1 VNIIIHDRIT
11 SYVTFY
17 RYLSYIMNVAI
28 PTKDCLELIYELIVP
43 VTKAREDRTLTRQE
57 VSSKF
62 SLYIIAKL
70 GELGDKI
77 AKH

>member
-1 VNIIIHDRIT
+1 
-11 SYVTFY
+11 
-17 RYLSYIMNVAI
+17 MNVAI